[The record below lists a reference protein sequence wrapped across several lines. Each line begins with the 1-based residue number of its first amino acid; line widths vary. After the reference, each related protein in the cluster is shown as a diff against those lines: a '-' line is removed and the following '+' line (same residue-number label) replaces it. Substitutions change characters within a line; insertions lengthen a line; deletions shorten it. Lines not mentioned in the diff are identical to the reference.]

1 MFEIPLSLFKVQ
13 RILCRDAIEYDCHR
27 SENYLQDKLI
37 SKNKNSDY
45 IDPLALWILIRICG
59 WASPMVGSLHMHRS
73 TLLLSMADVQ
83 FLKSFLEPCH
93 LTDRYKKSISK
104 AGRKG
109 GPPLEIDL

>member
-1 MFEIPLSLFKVQ
+1 
-13 RILCRDAIEYDCHR
+13 
-27 SENYLQDKLI
+27 
-37 SKNKNSDY
+37 
-45 IDPLALWILIRICG
+45 
-59 WASPMVGSLHMHRS
+59 
-73 TLLLSMADVQ
+73 MADVQ